1 MKIILDVLRLQE
13 PEPAHAYLKENLGF
27 PDYYGHNLDAL
38 HDCLTEISQETE
50 ICLLTREEAGEE
62 SVFYGRLLRV
72 FEEAAEENPLLR
84 ITEETAAESDFPYEE
99 AYEDNAEDDSVTV
112 SAEDESG
119 PQE

>member
-62 SVFYGRLLRV
+62 
-72 FEEAAEENPLLR
+72 NPLLR